1 MNMNI
6 LNPWNWFKHEESERA
21 SHGQVPVQKNAAYNM
36 GLPSAFAP
44 LGDFHRE
51 IDQMFDNAFRNFG
64 LPSLFTN
71 SNSASGAFFRP
82 QVDISASDKA
92 YEIVLDVPGMKED
105 ELAIEVQGESLVVR
119 GEKQENK
126 EEKDK
131 HFYRVERSYGTFQRT
146 LALPDD
152 ADTDAIS
159 AKLKDGVLTLSIQR
173 KKVPENK
180 NAKRIAIS

>member
-1 MNMNI
+1 MNLNI
-6 LNPWNWFKHEESERA
+6 FNPWNWFKHEESERA
-21 SHGQVPVQKNAAYNM
+21 SPGQVPVQKSATYNA
-36 GLPSAFAP
+36 GLPSAFAS

-51 IDQMFDNAFRNFG
+51 IDQIFDNVFRNFG
-64 LPSLFTN
+64 LPSLFAN
-71 SNSASGAFFRP
+71 SSPVGNAFFRP

-105 ELAIEVQGESLVVR
+105 ELAIEVHGDSLVVR

-152 ADTDAIS
+152 ANVDAIS
-159 AKLKDGVLTLSIQR
+159 AKLKDGVLTLNILR
-173 KKVPENK
+173 NKVPENK
-180 NAKRIAIS
+180 NTRRIAIN